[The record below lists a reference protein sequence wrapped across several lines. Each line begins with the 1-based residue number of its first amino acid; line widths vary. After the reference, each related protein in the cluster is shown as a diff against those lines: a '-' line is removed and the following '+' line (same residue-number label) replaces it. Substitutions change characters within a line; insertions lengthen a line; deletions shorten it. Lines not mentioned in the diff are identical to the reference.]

1 MPKQGPK
8 PFRLSI
14 SKVIGCVFLFSSLLL
29 LISSC
34 VVSSKIADKQVSG
47 FTITIDLCPSSKK
60 YEARL
65 FKYLDS
71 LGKKMGKPVPV
82 AVAVSGRWIEHHSK
96 ELAEIKKMY
105 LDVTWVNHSY
115 SHPVGDDFLNNPKV
129 DFKHE
134 VLGNVALME
143 KHHLKVSKY
152 FRFPGL
158 RHNAGRLKE
167 LKALGYINLDADAW
181 LGKGQKIKEGSI
193 VLIHGNGNE
202 RPGIVKSFIKYL
214 SSREK
219 DLVQGRLQIVP
230 LSDNKLG
237 I

>member
-8 PFRLSI
+8 PFHLSI
-14 SKVIGCVFLFSSLLL
+14 SDVIWCVFLFSSLLP

-34 VVSSKIADKQVSG
+34 AVSSKIADKQVSG
-47 FTITIDLCPSSKK
+47 FTITIDLCPSSNK
-60 YEARL
+60 YEAGL

-71 LGKKMGKPVPV
+71 LGRKMGKPVPV

-129 DFKHE
+129 EFKRE

-143 KHHLKVSKY
+143 KHHLKVSNY

-158 RHNAGRLKE
+158 RHNAERLKE
-167 LKALGYINLDADAW
+167 LKAMGFINLDADAW
-181 LGKGQKIKEGSI
+181 LGKGQKIKEDSI

-202 RPGIVKSFIKYL
+202 RPGIVKRFINYL
-214 SSREK
+214 KSREQ
-219 DLVQGRLQIVP
+219 DIVQGRLRIVP
-230 LSDNKLG
+230 LINQ
-237 I
+237 